1 MGRLY
6 YITGGAGSGKSEYAE
21 QLAERLHTEL
31 GGPLYY
37 VATMNPAPWDSDA
50 AARIAKH
57 QKRRAGRGYTTLE
70 CPTDIAQL
78 RARLTKDLNLPDTTA
93 GALRADVSAAHG
105 ALLMPATGKASQ
117 AESIR
122 HSSNAAEVR
131 HAASRAVFLLEDLTN
146 LYANEVYGTSGHPHE
161 IVAPLLELT
170 QQAGAVIIVA
180 NELYSDGIDYGP
192 ETDRFLRDL
201 AGLAAALSAAAD
213 QVTEVVYGIPV
224 QLKGVLCSIH

>member
-21 QLAERLHTEL
+21 QLAERLHAEL
-31 GGPLYY
+31 AGPLYY
-37 VATMNPAPWDSDA
+37 VATMHPAPRDSDA

-57 QKRRAGRGYTTLE
+57 QKRRAGRGYTTIE
-70 CPTDIAQL
+70 CPTNIAQL
-78 RARLTKDLNLPDTTA
+78 RALLTKGSNQPDIAA
-93 GALRADVSAAHG
+93 GALHMSETP
-105 ALLMPATGKASQ
+105 LLDQASQ
-117 AESIR
+117 EEDGSHPDGASTD
-122 HSSNAAEVR
+122 
-131 HAASRAVFLLEDLTN
+131 ASRAVFLLEDLTN

-170 QQAGAVIIVA
+170 RQAGALIIVA
-180 NELYSDGIDYGP
+180 NELYSDGIAYAP

-201 AGLAAALSAAAD
+201 AGLAAELSAAAD

-224 QLKGVLCSIH
+224 QLKA

>member
-21 QLAERLHTEL
+21 QLAERLHAEL
-31 GGPLYY
+31 AGPLYY
-37 VATMNPAPWDSDA
+37 VATMHPAPRDSDA

-57 QKRRAGRGYTTLE
+57 QKRRAGRGYTTIE

-78 RARLTKDLNLPDTTA
+78 RALLTKGSNQPDIA
-93 GALRADVSAAHG
+93 AD
-105 ALLMPATGKASQ
+105 
-117 AESIR
+117 
-122 HSSNAAEVR
+122 
-131 HAASRAVFLLEDLTN
+131 ASRAVFLLEDLTN

-161 IVAPLLELT
+161 IVAPLLELKR
-170 QQAGAVIIVA
+170 QAGAVIIVA
-180 NELYSDGIDYGP
+180 NELYSDGIAYAP
-192 ETDRFLRDL
+192 ETATFLRDL
-201 AGLAAALSAAAD
+201 AGIAAELSAAAD

>member
-37 VATMNPAPWDSDA
+37 VATMNPASRDSDA

-78 RARLTKDLNLPDTTA
+78 HARLTKDLNLPDTTA
-93 GALRADVSAAHG
+93 G

-201 AGLAAALSAAAD
+201 ARLAAELSATAD

-224 QLKGVLCSIH
+224 QLKT

>member
-31 GGPLYY
+31 GGSLYY
-37 VATMNPAPWDSDA
+37 VATMNPAPRDSDA

-93 GALRADVSAAHG
+93 GAL
-105 ALLMPATGKASQ
+105 LMPATGKASQ

-122 HSSNAAEVR
+122 HSSNAAEVQ

-180 NELYSDGIDYGP
+180 NELYSDGICYAP

-224 QLKGVLCSIH
+224 QLKA

>member
-37 VATMNPAPWDSDA
+37 VATMDPAPRDSDA

-93 GALRADVSAAHG
+93 G

-161 IVAPLLELT
+161 ILAPLLELR
-170 QQAGAVIIVA
+170 QQAGALIIVA
-180 NELYSDGIDYGP
+180 NELYSDGICYAP

-201 AGLAAALSAAAD
+201 ADLAAALSAAAD

>member
-37 VATMNPAPWDSDA
+37 VATMNPAPRDSDA

-78 RARLTKDLNLPDTTA
+78 RAQALN
-93 GALRADVSAAHG
+93 
-105 ALLMPATGKASQ
+105 
-117 AESIR
+117 
-122 HSSNAAEVR
+122 N
-131 HAASRAVFLLEDLTN
+131 AVFLLEDLTN

-170 QQAGAVIIVA
+170 QQAGALIIVA

-201 AGLAAALSAAAD
+201 AGLVAALSATAD

-224 QLKGVLCSIH
+224 QLKA

>member
-21 QLAERLHTEL
+21 QLAERLHTEF

-37 VATMNPAPWDSDA
+37 VATMNPAPRASDA

-78 RARLTKDLNLPDTTA
+78 RAQ
-93 GALRADVSAAHG
+93 AL
-105 ALLMPATGKASQ
+105 K
-117 AESIR
+117 
-122 HSSNAAEVR
+122 N
-131 HAASRAVFLLEDLTN
+131 AVFLLEDLTN

-161 IVAPLLELT
+161 IVTPLLELT
-170 QQAGAVIIVA
+170 QQAGSVIIVA
-180 NELYSDGIDYGP
+180 NELYSDGITYGP

-201 AGLAAALSAAAD
+201 AGIAAALSAAAD

-224 QLKGVLCSIH
+224 QLKA

>member
-21 QLAERLHTEL
+21 QLAERLRTEL

-37 VATMNPAPWDSDA
+37 VATMNPAPRDSDA

-93 GALRADVSAAHG
+93 G

-161 IVAPLLELT
+161 ILAPLLELR
-170 QQAGAVIIVA
+170 QQAGALIIVA
-180 NELYSDGIDYGP
+180 NELYSDGITYAP

-224 QLKGVLCSIH
+224 QLKA

>member
-21 QLAERLHTEL
+21 QLAERLHVEL
-31 GGPLYY
+31 AGPLYY
-37 VATMNPAPWDSDA
+37 VATMHPAPRDSDA
-50 AARIAKH
+50 AARIVKH
-57 QKRRAGRGYTTLE
+57 QTRRAGRGYTTIE

-78 RARLTKDLNLPDTTA
+78 RALLTKGSNQPDIAA
-93 GALRADVSAAHG
+93 GALHMSETP
-105 ALLMPATGKASQ
+105 LLDQASQ
-117 AESIR
+117 EEDGSHPDGAS
-122 HSSNAAEVR
+122 AD
-131 HAASRAVFLLEDLTN
+131 ASRAVFLLEDLTN
-146 LYANEVYGTSGHPHE
+146 LYANEVYGTSGHSHE

-180 NELYSDGIDYGP
+180 NELYSDGIAYAP

-201 AGLAAALSAAAD
+201 AALAVALSTAAD

-224 QLKGVLCSIH
+224 QLKA

>member
-21 QLAERLHTEL
+21 QLAERLHAEL
-31 GGPLYY
+31 AGPLYY
-37 VATMNPAPWDSDA
+37 VATMNPAPRDSDA

-57 QKRRAGRGYTTLE
+57 QKRRAGRGYTTIE
-70 CPTDIAQL
+70 CPTEIAQL
-78 RARLTKDLNLPDTTA
+78 RALLRMDSNQPDIAT
-93 GALRADVSAAHG
+93 GAQRADASHD
-105 ALLMPATGKASQ
+105 ALHMPETTSPDPATQ
-117 AESIR
+117 AED
-122 HSSNAAEVR
+122 SS
-131 HAASRAVFLLEDLTN
+131 HPGDASRAVFLLEDLTN

-161 IVAPLLELT
+161 IVAPLMELT

-180 NELYSDGIDYGP
+180 NELYSDGIAYAP
-192 ETDRFLRDL
+192 ETATFLRDL
-201 AGLAAALSAAAD
+201 GGIAAELSAAAD

>member
-37 VATMNPAPWDSDA
+37 VATMNPAPRDSDA

-93 GALRADVSAAHG
+93 G

-170 QQAGAVIIVA
+170 QQAGALIIVA

-201 AGLAAALSAAAD
+201 ADLAAALSAAAD

-224 QLKGVLCSIH
+224 QLKA

>member
-31 GGPLYY
+31 GGSLYY
-37 VATMNPAPWDSDA
+37 VATMNPAPRDSDA

-70 CPTDIAQL
+70 CLTDIAQL

-93 GALRADVSAAHG
+93 G

-170 QQAGAVIIVA
+170 QQVGALIIVA
-180 NELYSDGIDYGP
+180 NELYSDGITYAP

-224 QLKGVLCSIH
+224 QLKA

>member
-21 QLAERLHTEL
+21 QLAERLHAEL
-31 GGPLYY
+31 AGPLYY
-37 VATMNPAPWDSDA
+37 VATMNPAPRDSDA

-78 RARLTKDLNLPDTTA
+78 RALLTKGSNQPDIA
-93 GALRADVSAAHG
+93 AVALHVSETP
-105 ALLMPATGKASQ
+105 LLDQASQ
-117 AESIR
+117 EEDRSHPDGAS
-122 HSSNAAEVR
+122 AD
-131 HAASRAVFLLEDLTN
+131 ASRAVFLLEDLTN

-170 QQAGAVIIVA
+170 RQAGAVIIVA
-180 NELYSDGIDYGP
+180 NELYSDGITYAP
-192 ETDRFLRDL
+192 ETATFLRDL
-201 AGLAAALSAAAD
+201 AGLAVELSAAAD

>member
-31 GGPLYY
+31 GRPLYY
-37 VATMNPAPWDSDA
+37 VATMNPAPRDADA

-57 QKRRAGRGYTTLE
+57 QKRRAGRGYTTIE

-78 RARLTKDLNLPDTTA
+78 HAQALN
-93 GALRADVSAAHG
+93 
-105 ALLMPATGKASQ
+105 
-117 AESIR
+117 
-122 HSSNAAEVR
+122 N
-131 HAASRAVFLLEDLTN
+131 AVFLLEDLTN

-170 QQAGAVIIVA
+170 QQAGALIIVA

-201 AGLAAALSAAAD
+201 ADLAAALSAAAD

-224 QLKGVLCSIH
+224 QLKA

>member
-21 QLAERLHTEL
+21 QLAERLHTEF

-37 VATMNPAPWDSDA
+37 VATMNPAPRDADA

-70 CPTDIAQL
+70 CSTDIAQL
-78 RARLTKDLNLPDTTA
+78 HAQ
-93 GALRADVSAAHG
+93 AL
-105 ALLMPATGKASQ
+105 K
-117 AESIR
+117 
-122 HSSNAAEVR
+122 N
-131 HAASRAVFLLEDLTN
+131 AVFLLEDLTN

-161 IVAPLLELT
+161 IVAPLLGLRK
-170 QQAGAVIIVA
+170 QAGAVIIVA

-201 AGLAAALSAAAD
+201 ADLAAALSAAAD

-224 QLKGVLCSIH
+224 QLKA

>member
-37 VATMNPAPWDSDA
+37 VATMNPAPRDSDA

-93 GALRADVSAAHG
+93 G

-161 IVAPLLELT
+161 ILAPLLELR
-170 QQAGAVIIVA
+170 QQAGALIIVA
-180 NELYSDGIDYGP
+180 NELYSDGICYAP

-224 QLKGVLCSIH
+224 QLKA

>member
-37 VATMNPAPWDSDA
+37 VATMNPAPRDADA

-78 RARLTKDLNLPDTTA
+78 RALLTNGSNQPDIA
-93 GALRADVSAAHG
+93 DGALHMSET
-105 ALLMPATGKASQ
+105 PAPVL
-117 AESIR
+117 
-122 HSSNAAEVR
+122 NN
-131 HAASRAVFLLEDLTN
+131 AVFLLEDLTN

-161 IVAPLLELT
+161 IVAPLLELR
-170 QQAGAVIIVA
+170 QQAGALIIVA

-201 AGLAAALSAAAD
+201 ADLAAALSAAAD

-224 QLKGVLCSIH
+224 QLKA

>member
-37 VATMNPAPWDSDA
+37 VATMNPAPRDSDA

-93 GALRADVSAAHG
+93 G

-170 QQAGAVIIVA
+170 QQAGALIIVA
-180 NELYSDGIDYGP
+180 NELYSDGITYAP

-224 QLKGVLCSIH
+224 QLKA

>member
-1 MGRLY
+1 MGRLC

-21 QLAERLHTEL
+21 QLAERLHAEL
-31 GGPLYY
+31 AGPLYY
-37 VATMNPAPWDSDA
+37 VATMNPAPRDSDA
-50 AARIAKH
+50 AARIEKH
-57 QKRRAGRGYTTLE
+57 QKRRAGRGYTTIE

-78 RARLTKDLNLPDTTA
+78 RAQTLKN
-93 GALRADVSAAHG
+93 G
-105 ALLMPATGKASQ
+105 
-117 AESIR
+117 
-122 HSSNAAEVR
+122 
-131 HAASRAVFLLEDLTN
+131 VFLLEDLTN

-161 IVAPLLELT
+161 IVAPLLELA

-201 AGLAAALSAAAD
+201 AGIAAEISAAAD

>member
-21 QLAERLHTEL
+21 QLAERLHAEFA
-31 GGPLYY
+31 GPLYY
-37 VATMNPAPWDSDA
+37 VATMQPAPRDSDA

-57 QKRRAGRGYTTLE
+57 QKRRAGRGYTTIE
-70 CPTDIAQL
+70 CPTEIAQL
-78 RARLTKDLNLPDTTA
+78 RALLRMDSNQPDIAT
-93 GALRADVSAAHG
+93 GAQRADASHD
-105 ALLMPATGKASQ
+105 ALHMPETPSPAQ
-117 AESIR
+117 
-122 HSSNAAEVR
+122 
-131 HAASRAVFLLEDLTN
+131 ASRAVILLEDLTN

-170 QQAGAVIIVA
+170 RQAGAVIIVA

-192 ETDRFLRDL
+192 ENATFLRNL
-201 AGLAAALSAAAD
+201 AGIAAELSAAAD

>member
-31 GGPLYY
+31 GGSLYY
-37 VATMNPAPWDSDA
+37 VATMNPAPRDSDA

-93 GALRADVSAAHG
+93 G

-161 IVAPLLELT
+161 ILAPLLELR
-170 QQAGAVIIVA
+170 QQAGALIIVA
-180 NELYSDGIDYGP
+180 NELYSDGITYAP

-213 QVTEVVYGIPV
+213 QVTGVVYGIPV

>member
-37 VATMNPAPWDSDA
+37 VATMNPAPRDADA

-78 RARLTKDLNLPDTTA
+78 RALLTNGSNQPDIAA
-93 GALRADVSAAHG
+93 GALHMSET
-105 ALLMPATGKASQ
+105 PAPVLISQ
-117 AESIR
+117 AED
-122 HSSNAAEVR
+122 SS
-131 HAASRAVFLLEDLTN
+131 HAGGASADASRAVFLLEDLTN

-161 IVAPLLELT
+161 IVAPLLELR
-170 QQAGAVIIVA
+170 QQAGALIIVA
-180 NELYSDGIDYGP
+180 NELYSDGIHYGS

-201 AGLAAALSAAAD
+201 ADLAAALSAAAD

-224 QLKGVLCSIH
+224 QLKA

>member
-21 QLAERLHTEL
+21 QLAERLHAEL
-31 GGPLYY
+31 AGPLYY
-37 VATMNPAPWDSDA
+37 VATMNPAPKDSDA

-57 QKRRAGRGYTTLE
+57 QKRRAGRGYTTIE

-78 RARLTKDLNLPDTTA
+78 RARLTKDVNLPDTTA
-93 GALRADVSAAHG
+93 GALH
-105 ALLMPATGKASQ
+105 MPETPAPVPASQ
-117 AESIR
+117 AENTSYAC
-122 HSSNAAEVR
+122 NAGDGR
-131 HAASRAVFLLEDLTN
+131 QDASRAVFLLEDLTN

-170 QQAGAVIIVA
+170 QQAGAFIIVA

-192 ETDRFLRDL
+192 ETDRFLCDL
-201 AGLAAALSAAAD
+201 AVLAVALSAAAD

-224 QLKGVLCSIH
+224 QLKA

>member
-21 QLAERLHTEL
+21 QLAERLHAEL

-37 VATMNPAPWDSDA
+37 VATMNPAPRDSDA

-57 QKRRAGRGYTTLE
+57 QKRRAGCGYTTLE

-78 RARLTKDLNLPDTTA
+78 RARLTDLKLSDTV
-93 GALRADVSAAHG
+93 GALRSDASAPHC
-105 ALLMPATGKASQ
+105 ALHLSETPAPGPASQ
-117 AESIR
+117 AENIS
-122 HSSNAAEVR
+122 HVCSAGDVR
-131 HAASRAVFLLEDLTN
+131 QDALRAVFLLEDLTN

-161 IVAPLLELT
+161 IVAPLLALA

-201 AGLAAALSAAAD
+201 AGLATALSAAAD

-224 QLKGVLCSIH
+224 QLKA

>member
-21 QLAERLHTEL
+21 QLAERLHAEL
-31 GGPLYY
+31 AGPLYY
-37 VATMNPAPWDSDA
+37 VATMHPAPRDSDA

-57 QKRRAGRGYTTLE
+57 QTRRAGRGYTTIE

-78 RARLTKDLNLPDTTA
+78 RARLTKDVNLPDTTA
-93 GALRADVSAAHG
+93 GALH
-105 ALLMPATGKASQ
+105 MPETPASQ
-117 AESIR
+117 AENIS
-122 HSSNAAEVR
+122 HSCNVADAR
-131 HAASRAVFLLEDLTN
+131 QDASRAVFLLEDLTN

-170 QQAGAVIIVA
+170 QQAGALIIVA
-180 NELYSDGIDYGP
+180 NELYSDGITYAS

-224 QLKGVLCSIH
+224 QLKA

>member
-37 VATMNPAPWDSDA
+37 VATMNPAPRDIDA
-50 AARIAKH
+50 VARIAKH

-78 RARLTKDLNLPDTTA
+78 RTLLTKDSNQPDIAA
-93 GALRADVSAAHG
+93 GALHMSETAA
-105 ALLMPATGKASQ
+105 PTQISQ
-117 AESIR
+117 AED
-122 HSSNAAEVR
+122 SSHPGGASAD
-131 HAASRAVFLLEDLTN
+131 ASRAVFLLEDLTN

-161 IVAPLLELT
+161 IVAPLLDLR
-170 QQAGAVIIVA
+170 QQAGALIIVA
-180 NELYSDGIDYGP
+180 NELYSDGITYGP

-201 AGLAAALSAAAD
+201 AALTAELSATAD
-213 QVTEVVYGIPV
+213 QVTEVIYGIPV
-224 QLKGVLCSIH
+224 QLKA

>member
-37 VATMNPAPWDSDA
+37 VATMNPAPRDADA

-78 RARLTKDLNLPDTTA
+78 HALLTNGSNQPDIAA
-93 GALRADVSAAHG
+93 GALHMSET
-105 ALLMPATGKASQ
+105 PAPVLISQ
-117 AESIR
+117 AED
-122 HSSNAAEVR
+122 SS
-131 HAASRAVFLLEDLTN
+131 HAGGASADASRAVFLLEDLTN
-146 LYANEVYGTSGHPHE
+146 LYANEVYGTLGHPHE
-161 IVAPLLELT
+161 IVAPLLELR

-180 NELYSDGIDYGP
+180 NELYSDGIDYGL

-201 AGLAAALSAAAD
+201 AGIAAALSNAAD
-213 QVTEVVYGIPV
+213 QVTEVVYGIPI
-224 QLKGVLCSIH
+224 QLKA

>member
-21 QLAERLHTEL
+21 QLAERLHAAL
-31 GGPLYY
+31 AGPLYY
-37 VATMNPAPWDSDA
+37 VATMNPAPRDSDA

-57 QKRRAGRGYTTLE
+57 QTRRAGRGYTTIE

-78 RARLTKDLNLPDTTA
+78 RTQTLKN
-93 GALRADVSAAHG
+93 GV
-105 ALLMPATGKASQ
+105 
-117 AESIR
+117 I
-122 HSSNAAEVR
+122 
-131 HAASRAVFLLEDLTN
+131 LLEDLTN

-161 IVAPLLELT
+161 VVAPLLELA
-170 QQAGAVIIVA
+170 QQAGAAIIVA
-180 NELYSDGIDYGP
+180 NELYSDGITYAP

-201 AGLAAALSAAAD
+201 GGIAAALSTAAD

-224 QLKGVLCSIH
+224 QMKA

>member
-21 QLAERLHTEL
+21 QLAERLHAEL
-31 GGPLYY
+31 AGPLYY
-37 VATMNPAPWDSDA
+37 VATMHPVPRDSDA
-50 AARIAKH
+50 AARIEKH
-57 QKRRAGRGYTTLE
+57 QKRRAGRGYTTIE

-78 RARLTKDLNLPDTTA
+78 RTLLTKDSNQPDIAT
-93 GALRADVSAAHG
+93 GAQRAEVSHG
-105 ALLMPATGKASQ
+105 ALHMPETQASQ
-117 AESIR
+117 AENTSYACNAGVIR
-122 HSSNAAEVR
+122 QN
-131 HAASRAVFLLEDLTN
+131 ASRAVFLLEDLTN

-170 QQAGAVIIVA
+170 RQAGALIIVA

-201 AGLAAALSAAAD
+201 AGIAAALSAAAD

-224 QLKGVLCSIH
+224 ELKGVLCSIH

>member
-37 VATMNPAPWDSDA
+37 VATMNPAPRDSDA

-93 GALRADVSAAHG
+93 G

-161 IVAPLLELT
+161 ILAPLLELR
-170 QQAGAVIIVA
+170 QQTGALIIVA

-224 QLKGVLCSIH
+224 QLKA

>member
-21 QLAERLHTEL
+21 QLAECLHTEL

-37 VATMNPAPWDSDA
+37 VATMNPAPRDADA

-57 QKRRAGRGYTTLE
+57 QKRRAGRGYTTIE

-78 RARLTKDLNLPDTTA
+78 RAQALN
-93 GALRADVSAAHG
+93 
-105 ALLMPATGKASQ
+105 
-117 AESIR
+117 
-122 HSSNAAEVR
+122 N
-131 HAASRAVFLLEDLTN
+131 AVFLLEDLTN

-170 QQAGAVIIVA
+170 QQAGALIIVA

-201 AGLAAALSAAAD
+201 ADLAAALSAAAD

-224 QLKGVLCSIH
+224 QLKA